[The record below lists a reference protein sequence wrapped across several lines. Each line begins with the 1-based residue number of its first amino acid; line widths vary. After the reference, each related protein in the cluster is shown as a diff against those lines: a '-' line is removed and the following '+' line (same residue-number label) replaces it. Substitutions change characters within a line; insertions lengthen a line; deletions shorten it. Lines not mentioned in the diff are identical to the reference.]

1 MRNKC
6 YVNQKGDKEMTDN
19 QGLTI
24 NKSDNIQIT
33 IGDDIYNGTVKRA
46 TWNDENGWNVDMT
59 IKDSPGINSLYIGLA
74 TEWNQASQGGQIT
87 KI

>member
-1 MRNKC
+1 
-6 YVNQKGDKEMTDN
+6 MTNN

-24 NKSDNIQIT
+24 SKSDDVQVT

-46 TWNDENGWNVDMT
+46 TWDDERGWNVKMT
-59 IKDSPGINSLYIGLA
+59 IKDSPGINSLYIGMT
-74 TEWNQASQGGQIT
+74 TEWSQASQGGQIT

>member
-1 MRNKC
+1 
-6 YVNQKGDKEMTDN
+6 MTDN

-33 IGDDIYNGTVKRA
+33 IGEDIYNGTVKRA
-46 TWNDENGWNVDMT
+46 RWDHEAGWNVDMT
-59 IKDSPGINSLYIGLA
+59 IKDSPGINSLYIGMN